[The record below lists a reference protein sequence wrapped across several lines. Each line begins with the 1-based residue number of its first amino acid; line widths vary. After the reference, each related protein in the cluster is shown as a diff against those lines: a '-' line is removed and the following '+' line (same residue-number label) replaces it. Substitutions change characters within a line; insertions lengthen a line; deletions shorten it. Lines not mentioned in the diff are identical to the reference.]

1 MPDESTEVIEQK
13 MSDTR
18 DALTL
23 KVSALEHQVVDTIQ
37 SASTTVSNMVEQVK
51 TAVPETIAGV
61 KDSISEAKASVA
73 EGLRDT
79 LDVSKH
85 TRERPWAMVGG
96 AAALGFVAGMI
107 LFRRGDAAAPVSQ
120 RSFASSV
127 STPSAPSVPAAASRP
142 ALRLPGWLD
151 QIVDKLGDRVTQEVR
166 KLGEVAVSSASS
178 SLQQSV
184 ERVLP
189 NLLGGFGVGSET
201 DSTNRVATHADRNEF
216 SASHTS

>member
-18 DALTL
+18 DALTQ

-37 SASTTVSNMVEQVK
+37 TASSTVSDMVDQVK

-61 KDSISEAKASVA
+61 KDSLSEARASIT

-79 LDVSKH
+79 LDVSQR

-96 AAALGFVAGMI
+96 AAALGFIAGMA
-107 LFRRGDAAAPVSQ
+107 LFRRSYPAPVAVVPQGYAPAAAAP
-120 RSFASSV
+120 SV
-127 STPSAPSVPAAASRP
+127 APKAASTIK
-142 ALRLPGWLD
+142 LPGWLD
-151 QIVDKLGDRVTQEVR
+151 QIVDRLGDRVTQEVR
-166 KLGEVAVSSASS
+166 KLGEVAVATASS

-189 NLLGGFGVGSET
+189 NLLGQFGAETESVNRMPAGAERNGFS
-201 DSTNRVATHADRNEF
+201 ATHN
-216 SASHTS
+216 S

>member
-18 DALTL
+18 DALTQ
-23 KVSALEHQVVDTIQ
+23 KVNALENQVVETIQ
-37 SASTTVSNMVEQVK
+37 NASTTVSDMVEQVK

-61 KDSISEAKASVA
+61 KDSLSEARASIS
-73 EGLRDT
+73 EGLRET

-96 AAALGFVAGMI
+96 AAALGFIAGMV
-107 LFRRGDAAAPVSQ
+107 LFRRSYAAPV
-120 RSFASSV
+120 
-127 STPSAPSVPAAASRP
+127 PAAVAPQGFAPAPAMPAAPKVASTIK
-142 ALRLPGWLD
+142 LPGWLD
-151 QIVDKLGDRVTQEVR
+151 QIVDRLGDRVTQEVR
-166 KLGEVAVSSASS
+166 KLGEVAVATASS

-189 NLLGGFGVGSET
+189 TLLGQFGAEAESA
-201 DSTNRVATHADRNEF
+201 NRMPTGAERNGF
-216 SASHTS
+216 SAAHNS

>member
-23 KVSALEHQVVDTIQ
+23 KVSALENQVVDTIQ
-37 SASTTVSNMVEQVK
+37 SASATVSNMVEQVK

-79 LDVSKH
+79 LNVSKH

-96 AAALGFVAGMI
+96 AAALGFIAGMI
-107 LFRRGDAAAPVSQ
+107 LFRRSYAAPAVPSSFASTPTASSIPVAAAAAAPMI
-120 RSFASSV
+120 
-127 STPSAPSVPAAASRP
+127 
-142 ALRLPGWLD
+142 RLPGWLD

-166 KLGEVAVSSASS
+166 KLGEVAVATASA

-189 NLLGGFGVGSET
+189 NLLGGLGTEADGEN
-201 DSTNRVATHADRNEF
+201 TNRVATHSERNGF
-216 SASHTS
+216 SATRTP

>member
-23 KVSALEHQVVDTIQ
+23 KVTALENQVVDTIQ
-37 SASTTVSNMVEQVK
+37 SASTTVSNMMEQVK

-61 KDSISEAKASVA
+61 KDSITEARASVA

-79 LDVSKH
+79 LNFSKH
-85 TRERPWAMVGG
+85 ARERPWAMVGG
-96 AAALGFVAGMI
+96 AAALGFITGMI
-107 LFRRGDAAAPVSQ
+107 LFRRSDSATAPAPV
-120 RSFASSV
+120 RAYASM
-127 STPSAPSVPAAASRP
+127 PLPAAASPIP
-142 ALRLPGWLD
+142 ASAPTFRLPGWLD
-151 QIVDKLGDRVTQEVR
+151 QIVDKLGDRVSQEVR
-166 KLGEVAVSSASS
+166 KLGEVAVASASS

-189 NLLGGFGVGSET
+189 NLLGQFGAGTESEN
-201 DSTNRVATHADRNEF
+201 TNRVANHSERNGF
-216 SASHTS
+216 AASPNL